1 MKVFNWKKI
10 LPYAVAIVAFVAVAM
25 IYCAPVLEGKVLVQG
40 DVNNWKGAAQEAR
53 AYYDEHGTRTWWT
66 NSMFSGMPTYQITGS
81 LPSGEVRNGMAK
93 VAHLGMEGGWEAI
106 GIIFAYFFGF
116 FLMLR
121 CFKVN
126 PWLSIIGGLA
136 IGLSTYF
143 LLIIPAGHVTKA
155 MALGFLAPVIGGF
168 YAIFRKQYWLGAPL
182 TTLYGILGI
191 TLHPQMTYYIFML
204 IGIMACAELYIH
216 IKDKAWKD
224 LGISVGVVTLSL
236 LLVVGTKASWLEMNQ
251 NYLKETMRGGHSELT
266 SNSDSGPTSNSNSG
280 LSLDYATAWSYGVGE
295 TMTFLIPNWE
305 GGASGY
311 NVGENSQL
319 YETIKKSGV
328 DKRWAKQYCE
338 HAPTYRGEKA
348 FTSGPVYMGAIICFL
363 FVLGLL
369 IVPGP
374 YKWALLI
381 ATLFSVA
388 LAWGRNMMWLT
399 ELFFNYFP
407 MYNKF
412 RAVES
417 ILVVAEITMPLLGI
431 LALQQIVDKKVAW
444 EKLRMNMFI
453 AGGITMGLCLFFALF
468 AGVVDVTSSYDVQWK
483 NQLFAMFSEAIKDK
497 HKVTLIVQQFS
508 NAILADRIE
517 LIKADAWRSFIFIAL
532 GFAVVY
538 WYAWKSQ
545 SLNTKHST
553 LNYVLYA
560 ALAALVLVD
569 MIPVNKR
576 FFGDDNFVKAKD
588 AEAYFAMQPYEQQ
601 ILQDKDPNFRVLN
614 LTSNTFNDARTSYR
628 LKSIGG
634 YSAAKLRRYQDLI
647 DEHISKEMNPLMQT
661 IMQTQG
667 FMLPDANEGKN
678 FPVLN
683 MLNMKYAVVHTQ
695 GSRQVPV
702 MNPYAMGNCWFVD
715 EVILVDTPD
724 EECAALKTLDLHTQA
739 VADKKFA
746 ASLDITQPEVAPLMA
761 FDQNAITLT
770 SYAPNCLAY
779 VAMTEQNKVAVFSE
793 IYYPHDWHLYLV
805 DREGK
810 NSVEIPLARVNY
822 TLRAAVIPAGAHQ
835 LRMVFEPHA
844 LKTDKACMAI
854 LILALL
860 LSAGALTSPLWRKKK
875 TILL

>member
-1 MKVFNWKKI
+1 MKNFDWKKI

-25 IYCAPVLEGKVLVQG
+25 IYCAPLLEGKVLVQG

-53 AYYDEHGTRTWWT
+53 TFYDENGTRTWWT
-66 NSMFSGMPTYQITGS
+66 NSMFGGMPTYQITGS

-106 GIIFAYFFGF
+106 GILFAYFFGF

-136 IGLSTYF
+136 IGFSTYF
-143 LLIIPAGHVTKA
+143 FLIIPAGHVTKA

-168 YAIFRKQYWLGAPL
+168 YAIFRKKYWLGAPL
-182 TTLYGILGI
+182 VMLYGILGI

-204 IGIMACAELYIH
+204 IGVMACAELYIH
-216 IKDKAWKD
+216 IREKRWKD
-224 LGISVGVVTLSL
+224 LGISVGVLAISL
-236 LLVVGTKASWLEMNQ
+236 LLVFGTKLSWFEMNQ
-251 NYLKETMRGGHSELT
+251 SYLKETMRGGHSELT
-266 SNSDSGPTSNSNSG
+266 KTNGNSEKKAG
-280 LSLDYATAWSYGVGE
+280 LDLEYATAWSYGVDE

-311 NVGENSQL
+311 NVGAKSDL
-319 YETIKKSGV
+319 CETMV
-328 DKRWAKQYCE
+328 QNRVPKRSAEQFCE
-338 HAPTYRGEKA
+338 QVPTYRGEKA

-374 YKWALLI
+374 YKWALLV

-431 LALQQIVDKKVAW
+431 LALQQIVDKKMAW
-444 EKLRMNMFI
+444 EKLRMNMFV
-453 AGGITMGLCLFFALF
+453 AGSVTAGLCLVVALF
-468 AGVVDVTSSYDVQWK
+468 GGMVDVTSSYDAQWV
-483 NQLFAMFSEAIKDK
+483 NQVPAWLRDAIYDERVAM
-497 HKVTLIVQQFS
+497 
-508 NAILADRIE
+508 
-517 LIKADAWRSFIFIAL
+517 IKADAWRSFIFIAL
-532 GFAVVY
+532 GFAVIF

-560 ALAALVLVD
+560 TLAALVLAD
-569 MIPVNKR
+569 MVPVNKR
-576 FFGDDNFVKAKD
+576 FFGNDHFVKAKD
-588 AEAYFAMQPYEQQ
+588 ADAYFAMQPYEQQ
-601 ILQDKDPNFRVLN
+601 ILEDKSYYRVLN
-614 LTSNTFNDARTSYR
+614 LAANTFNDARTSYR

-661 IMQTQG
+661 VMHTQG
-667 FMLPDANEGKN
+667 FSQPDANEGKD

-683 MLNMKYAVVHTQ
+683 MLNMKYAVVPTQ
-695 GSRQVPV
+695 GAGHVPV

-724 EECAALKTLDLHTQA
+724 EECAMLREIDLHKQA

-746 ASLDITQPEVAPLMA
+746 EALDVSKPEVTPLMA
-761 FDQNAITLT
+761 FDENRIDLITY
-770 SYAPNCLAY
+770 SPNCLEY
-779 VAMTEQNKVAVFSE
+779 LSMNEHNQVAVFSE
-793 IYYPHDWHLYLV
+793 IYYPYDWHLYIV
-805 DREGK
+805 NANGEK
-810 NSVEIPLARVNY
+810 VELPLARVNY
-822 TLRAAVIPAGAHQ
+822 TLRAAVIPAGLHQ
-835 LRMVFEPHA
+835 LRMEFTPHA
-844 LKTDKACMAI
+844 LQTDKWCMAI

-860 LSAGALTSPLWRKKK
+860 LSVGAMSWPLWRKKK
-875 TILL
+875 VTA

>member
-1 MKVFNWKKI
+1 MKQFDWKKI

-25 IYCAPVLEGKVLVQG
+25 IYCAPLLEGKVLVQG

-53 AYYDEHGTRTWWT
+53 AYYEENGTRTWWT
-66 NSMFSGMPTYQITGS
+66 NSMFGGMPTYQITGN
-81 LPSGEVRNGMAK
+81 LPSGEMRNSMAK

-136 IGLSTYF
+136 VGFSTYF
-143 LLIIPAGHVTKA
+143 FLIIPAGHVTKA
-155 MALGFLAPVIGGF
+155 VALGFLAPVIGGF

-182 TTLYGILGI
+182 VVLYGILSL

-204 IGIMACAELYIH
+204 IGVLACAELYIH

-224 LGISVGVVTLSL
+224 LGISLGVLVLSL

-251 NYLKETMRGGHSELT
+251 SYLKETMRGGHSELT
-266 SNSDSGPTSNSNSG
+266 RSGDDKSKPAG
-280 LSLDYATAWSYGVGE
+280 LDLDYATAWSYGVDE

-311 NVGENSQL
+311 NVGEKSQL
-319 YETIKKSGV
+319 CETMKQNGV
-328 DKRWAKQYCE
+328 PKRSAEQFCQQV
-338 HAPTYRGEKA
+338 PTYRGEKA

-369 IVPGP
+369 IVSGP

-381 ATLFSVA
+381 ATIFSVA

-399 ELFFNYFP
+399 EFFFNYFP

-431 LALQQIVDKKVAW
+431 MALQQLVEKKIAW
-444 EKLRMNMFI
+444 DKLRI
-453 AGGITMGLCLFFALF
+453 SILSAAGITGGLCLIFALF
-468 AGVVDVTSSYDVQWK
+468 GGAVDVTSSYDGQWVS
-483 NQLFAMFSEAIKDK
+483 QVPAWLRDAIFAERVAM
-497 HKVTLIVQQFS
+497 
-508 NAILADRIE
+508 
-517 LIKADAWRSFIFIAL
+517 IKADAWRSLIFIVL
-532 GFAVVY
+532 GAGLVY
-538 WYAWKSQ
+538 WYSWQAMRREGDKAKRKW
-545 SLNTKHST
+545 TIGF
-553 LNYVLYA
+553 YA
-560 ALAALVLVD
+560 LLAALVLAD

-576 FFGDDNFVKAKD
+576 FFGNDNFVKAKD
-588 AEAYFAMQPYEQQ
+588 ADAYFAMQPYEQQ
-601 ILQDKDPNFRVLN
+601 ILQDESYYRVLN
-614 LTSNTFNDARTSYR
+614 LATNTFNDARTSYR

-647 DEHISKEMNPLMQT
+647 DEHISREMNPLMQT
-661 IMQTQG
+661 VMRTQG
-667 FMLPDANEGKN
+667 FMLPDENAGKD

-683 MLNMKYAVVHTQ
+683 MLNMKYAVVPLQ
-695 GSRQVPV
+695 GGKNAPV
-702 MNPYAMGNCWFVD
+702 QNPYAMGNCWLVD
-715 EVILVDTPD
+715 EVVYVDTPD
-724 EECAALKTLDLHTQA
+724 EECAALRTLDLHKQA

-746 ASLDITQPEVAPLMA
+746 QTLDTSKPDFVPLMA
-761 FDQNAITLT
+761 FEENSITLT
-770 SYAPNCLAY
+770 SYQPNCLEYEVMSEKNA
-779 VAMTEQNKVAVFSE
+779 VAVFSE
-793 IYYPHDWHLYLV
+793 IYYPHDWHLYMV
-805 DREGK
+805 DRDGK
-810 NSVEIPLARVNY
+810 NATEIPLARVNY
-822 TLRAAVIPAGAHQ
+822 TLRAAAIPAGLHQ

-844 LKTDKACMAI
+844 LKTDKASMAI

-860 LSAGALTSPLWRKKK
+860 LSAGALTYPLWRKKK
-875 TILL
+875 